1 MDKMYAYLKENER
14 QILADLE
21 RIVKAESPSHD
32 NVMLERC
39 NNELQALFKER
50 LGMEAEVIA
59 QEKAGNHLRFT
70 IGEGEAQILITTHY
84 DTVWEVG
91 RLTYREEGNKAYG
104 PGIFDMKAGIVQS
117 LWAIKSCLELGIP
130 LNKKIVFLCT
140 SDEEVGSRTSRALIE
155 AEAVQSE
162 AVLVPEPAHNGAV
175 KTARKGTARFTMSI
189 KGKAAHSGNHHADGI
204 SAVEEMARQILF
216 LHSLTDYAK
225 GTTVNVGI
233 AHGGNRANV
242 VAEQADIIIDVRVAS
257 LEEAERITSLI
268 YGAKP
273 HLNGI
278 SLKVEGGM
286 NRPPMER
293 TERTAKLFN
302 LALECASELEIPL
315 NEASVGGGSDGN
327 FTAALGIPT
336 LDGLGPVG
344 DGPHA
349 EYEHVLIDQL
359 AVRAALF
366 GKLLSRLILSS

>member
-1 MDKMYAYLKENER
+1 MDKIYSYLKENER

-32 NVMLERC
+32 KVMLESC
-39 NNELQALFKER
+39 SHELQALFKER
-50 LGMEAEVIA
+50 LGMEAEVII

-70 IGEGEAQILITTHY
+70 MGQGEAQILITTHY
-84 DTVWEVG
+84 DTVWDVG
-91 RLTYREEGNKAYG
+91 RLAYRVEGNKAYG
-104 PGIFDMKAGIVQS
+104 PGIFDMKGGIVQS
-117 LWAIKSCLELGIP
+117 LWAIKACCDLGIP

-140 SDEEVGSRTSRALIE
+140 SDEEVGSPTSRALIE
-155 AEAVQSE
+155 AEAQKSE
-162 AVLVPEPAHNGAV
+162 AVLVPEPAHHDAV

-189 KGKAAHSGNHHADGI
+189 KGKAAHSGNHHEDGI
-204 SAVEEMARQILF
+204 SAVEEMARQIQF

-233 AHGGNRANV
+233 ARGGNRANV
-242 VAEQADIIIDVRVAS
+242 VAEQADIVIDVRVAS
-257 LEEAERITSLI
+257 LEEAKRITSLI
-268 YGAKP
+268 RGARP

-278 SLKVEGGM
+278 SLHVDGGM

-302 LALECASELEIPL
+302 LAIECASELDITLTEV
-315 NEASVGGGSDGN
+315 SVGGGSDGN

-366 GKLLSRLILSS
+366 GKLLKKLQDV